1 MADTNPAG
9 SPQTSRHDPD
19 FYIDDG
25 NVVLSAK
32 DTENSTVYFRVH
44 RSTLVKHSPEV
55 FGNMFAVPCP
65 PVMDQYDGVPLVEIP
80 DEATAL
86 RELIALLYEPQC
98 ISTILESDDFTL
110 KMLGPAKLARK
121 YQVDWICQ
129 LVASQLQKGW
139 PTTLV
144 GWGNIADEE
153 AEICLR
159 MDYRSWEPDYEDDS
173 PRLRKLP
180 EPVSSIILARECD
193 APAIL
198 PVAFLHLL
206 RFPFEPDE
214 NPYLPPFCPW
224 RVPERALLS
233 QSDWQRLAVGRERI
247 ARWFSEQGPHGKWRW
262 TVCGSG
268 MRCEA
273 ITYQTWY
280 KFATDISRDGNGLNL
295 YPRIQDM
302 ERSDEISTSRHSGT
316 GSRPPSRIIRI
327 VTSIISP
334 TMADNRDPHLY
345 FGDGNIVLSARNN
358 QNLTVYMRL
367 YRGILVENS
376 PDAFGN
382 MFAMPP
388 PPTVQQYDGVPLV
401 EMPDDADD
409 LRGLMTLL
417 FFPRCL
423 PALLKASNF
432 TLRLLGPTQLAGKYQ
447 IDWIPEM
454 VASHLETLW
463 PITLEGWDEIAEEE
477 EEEEVRTLCAPWSP
491 TWDDPTLKLR
501 QFPEPASSIFLAR
514 EFGAPS
520 ILPFAFFRL
529 MAWPLLPPDNE
540 EYAHV
545 LSLRNAPRWNLVS
558 AEDLHRLVIAR
569 EMIVNWFSDQRQQS
583 VWTPCGNN
591 TKCET
596 GITRVWLDI
605 ATNLG
610 VMNGDFLRSA
620 YQVMEVNSFWSGI
633 CPVCK
638 KKEQDKL
645 RKLRFDFAENLSG
658 FFQLD

>member
-1 MADTNPAG
+1 MAGLIPTNTNPVD
-9 SPQTSRHDPD
+9 SQTSRHDPD

-65 PVMDQYDGVPLVEIP
+65 PVMDQYDGVPLVEMP

-110 KMLGPAKLARK
+110 KMLGPAKLAKK

-129 LVASQLQKGW
+129 LVASQLKKNW

-153 AEICLR
+153 AKLCLR
-159 MDYRSWEPDYEDDS
+159 MDYRAWEPDYEEDS
-173 PRLRKLP
+173 PPLRKIP
-180 EPVSSIILARECD
+180 EPVSSVILARECD

-198 PVAFLHLL
+198 PVAFMHLL
-206 RFPFEPDE
+206 RFPFEPEE

-224 RVPERALLS
+224 RVPKRALLS
-233 QSDWQRLAVGRERI
+233 QSDWERLAVGRERI
-247 ARWFSEQGPHGKWRW
+247 ARWFLEVSHANSRW
-262 TVCGSG
+262 IVCGSD

-273 ITYQTWY
+273 ITFQMWY
-280 KFATDISRDGNGLNL
+280 KLATDISRDGNGLNL
-295 YPRIQDM
+295 YPRIEDLQHNH
-302 ERSDEISTSRHSGT
+302 EISSATERRAPLDRLYNFSNMAH
-316 GSRPPSRIIRI
+316 IRD
-327 VTSIISP
+327 S
-334 TMADNRDPHLY
+334 HLY
-345 FGDGNIVLSARNN
+345 FNDGNIVLSARNN
-358 QNLTVYMRL
+358 QNDTVYMRL

-388 PPTVQQYDGVPLV
+388 PLTVQQYDGVPLV

-417 FFPRCL
+417 FFPRYL
-423 PALLKASNF
+423 AALLKASNF

-514 EFGAPS
+514 ELGAPS
-520 ILPFAFFRL
+520 ILPYAFFRL

-540 EYAHV
+540 EYAHA

-569 EMIVNWFSDQRQQS
+569 EMIANWFSDQKQQR

-591 TKCET
+591 TKCEA

-610 VMNGDFLRSA
+610 ALNGDFLRST
-620 YQVMEVNSFWSGI
+620 YQVMEVNHFWSGI

-658 FFQLD
+658 FFQLE